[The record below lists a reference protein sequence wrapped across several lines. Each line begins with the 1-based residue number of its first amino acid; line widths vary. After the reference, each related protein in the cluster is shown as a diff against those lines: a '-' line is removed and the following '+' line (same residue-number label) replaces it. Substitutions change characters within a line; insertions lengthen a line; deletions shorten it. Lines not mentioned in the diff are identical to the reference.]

1 MLSMYVDIEQEN
13 WDETLPFVIFAYNT
27 AKPETTDFMPFSSIH
42 GREAETTLNTMLP
55 FCPADMDDDYIAK
68 MIAKAEKSWQLAR
81 MQILKTQNKDCL
93 RYDSKHRTV
102 RYVPG
107 DLVWIYT
114 PVRSVCLSEKLLRR
128 YLGLYKVLRR
138 LSDVIYEA

>member
-68 MIAKAEKSWQLAR
+68 MIAKAEKS
-81 MQILKTQNKDCL
+81 
-93 RYDSKHRTV
+93 
-102 RYVPG
+102 
-107 DLVWIYT
+107 
-114 PVRSVCLSEKLLRR
+114 
-128 YLGLYKVLRR
+128 
-138 LSDVIYEA
+138 